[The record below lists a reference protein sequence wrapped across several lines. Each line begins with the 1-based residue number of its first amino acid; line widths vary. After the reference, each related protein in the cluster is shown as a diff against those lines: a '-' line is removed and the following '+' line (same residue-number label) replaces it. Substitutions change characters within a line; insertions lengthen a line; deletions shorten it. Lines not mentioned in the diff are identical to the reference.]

1 MLKGI
6 CTVQKGQRTKLR
18 CPSCKWPSHALQST
32 VGPLPND
39 ASPRSTVFAKRDAE
53 AAGSTNWVW
62 DILYFSHEHAKKPPY
77 FTALP
82 YYLSGKEFGTVW
94 ARRATA
100 EGPGQALAAEGGAA
114 VDACDERRVARRERG
129 VEERQQHAVRIV
141 EERQQCGVA
150 RRLLGQMRRG
160 STPWAAARRVG
171 RQGCTAGARRR

>member
-1 MLKGI
+1 MPVDCVG
-6 CTVQKGQRTKLR
+6 
-18 CPSCKWPSHALQST
+18 PSCQTTRVLA
-32 VGPLPND
+32 
-39 ASPRSTVFAKRDAE
+39 VFAKEMQNAW
-53 AAGSTNWVW
+53 ALALWVQLGGTYFHNHTNTQKNTA
-62 DILYFSHEHAKKPPY
+62 Y
-77 FTALP
+77 TALP
-82 YYLSGKEFGTVW
+82 FRTTSPVRSLVP
-94 ARRATA
+94 A
-100 EGPGQALAAEGGAA
+100 ERPGQALAAEGGAA

>member
-1 MLKGI
+1 MLYYGAVAKRRESSVYG
-6 CTVQKGQRTKLR
+6 
-18 CPSCKWPSHALQST
+18 
-32 VGPLPND
+32 
-39 ASPRSTVFAKRDAE
+39 VFAKRCRTP
-53 AAGSTNWVW
+53 GSNWVW
-62 DILYFSHEHAKKPPY
+62 DKTLKFTALIIITRTRKKNRL
-77 FTALP
+77 TALP

-100 EGPGQALAAEGGAA
+100 ERPGQALAAEGGAA

-171 RQGCTAGARRR
+171 RRGCTAGARRR